1 MHTAFEKGDHSIR
14 RTTDTGVLEN
24 VIHDLIDIDH
34 FIDGKINREEVHGGL
49 FSRTLRF
56 NFSKGSQC
64 GGIIFT
70 IQAMNGVVDFTTAYC
85 MNRIDFLP

>member
-49 FSRTLRF
+49 FFKDTAF
-56 NFSKGSQC
+56 QFFSNNGS
-64 GGIIFT
+64 GT
-70 IQAMNGVVDFTTAYC
+70 S
-85 MNRIDFLP
+85 